1 METALSIIVGVG
13 LSAACGFR
21 VFVPMLGTSIAALSG
36 HLQLADGFGWIGT
49 PAAAIG
55 FGTAT
60 LIEIGAYYVPW
71 LDNLLDTISTPAAIV
86 AGTIMTA
93 SMVVDMSPFLKWSL
107 AIITGGGAAG
117 VIQGGAATLRAV
129 STGTTGGMANPV
141 FSTLEWIGSL
151 VMTILAVV
159 MPVLAGLLVVALIVV
174 AIVVLRRFWGF
185 WRKQRSAAA
194 GAADA
199 EEGTE

>member
-21 VFVPMLGTSIAALSG
+21 VFVPMLGMSLAALSG
-36 HLQLADGFGWIGT
+36 HLELSEGFRWIGT

-71 LDNLLDTISTPAAIV
+71 LDNLLDTISSPAAIL

-107 AIITGGGAAG
+107 AIIAGGGVAG
-117 VIQGGAATLRAV
+117 VVQGGSAALRAV
-129 STGTTGGMANPV
+129 STGTTGGMANPL
-141 FSTLEWIGSL
+141 FSTLEWIASL
-151 VMTILAVV
+151 VMTVLSMVLPILAG
-159 MPVLAGLLVVALIVV
+159 VLAIGLLAV
-174 AIVVLRRFWGF
+174 AITVLRRFWGF
-185 WRKQRSAAA
+185 WRKRRPPAAA
-194 GAADA
+194 ADNA
-199 EEGTE
+199 S